1 MAQYVDGFV
10 IPVPKKNVKAYQK
23 LAEEAAKI
31 WIEYGALDYRE
42 CLGDDLKVKE
52 MTPFPKLAGAKPS
65 ETVIFAW
72 IVYKN
77 KAARNRV
84 NAKVCKDPRLDAMM
98 KGKKL
103 PFDMRRMACGGFTTL
118 VEASAK

>member
-1 MAQYVDGFV
+1 MTQYVDGFV
-10 IPVPKKNVKAYQK
+10 IPIPKKNVKAYP
-23 LAEEAAKI
+23 E
-31 WIEYGALDYRE
+31 
-42 CLGDDLKVKE
+42 
-52 MTPFPKLAGAKPS
+52 LAGAKPS
-65 ETVIFAW
+65 ETVVFAW

-84 NAKVCKDPRLDAMM
+84 NANVCKDARLEAMM

-118 VEASAK
+118 VEASAQ